1 MSYQNLNEV
10 TGLNKRIAVRD
21 KCTDAIYGGTIV
33 GEVSVFFDG
42 EQKYVAQRHKT
53 GR

>member
-21 KCTDAIYGGTIV
+21 KRTDAIYGGTIV
-33 GEVSVFFDG
+33 GEVSVSFYE